1 MRDDFSAAVKS
12 VQDSPLALFV
22 LVYLVSPP
30 VPAGD
35 DTAEEPMVVE
45 ESLGGGAN
53 FPVYRYGASIDTDD
67 LTKGDIIMLG
77 RLRNNRWV
85 AIDKVV

>member
-30 VPAGD
+30 VPAGE
-35 DTAEEPMVVE
+35 DTPAENMVVE
-45 ESLGGGAN
+45 ESLGGGAH
-53 FPVYRYGASIDTDD
+53 FPVYRYGESLDIDN
-67 LTKGDIIMLG
+67 LNKGDIIMLG
-77 RLRNNRWV
+77 RLRNNRWI